1 MTQRKREVFATG
13 AAAVVTGAIASES
26 VEARARHLQTKVK
39 TKHDTESAESTPSQ
53 RRTMKLQRSSTSQLA
68 PSTARLVAYRMLSWG
83 TPLVSLLVWEL
94 ASRTGLLQSSVLP
107 APSGVFITASTLIR
121 SGELQTHLLASLH
134 RAALGFAIG
143 ALTGLILGVLVGLSR
158 FADALLDRSIQIAR
172 AVPFLAIIPLVIV
185 WLGVGESSKVLLIAL
200 GSTFPIYLNTSLGIR
215 QVDPKLLE
223 MSRLMGL
230 QGLELIALAVLPGAL
245 PSILTGVR
253 LAMTTSWL
261 ALVVAETVGASA
273 GLGFLAMNAREFL
286 QTDVIVLVIFLY
298 AAIGLASDQVARLLE
313 RRLLAW
319 HTNYAKAR
327 A

>member
-1 MTQRKREVFATG
+1 MTQLKHEVFPAAVPAGVEAQARPLTSQHEADSAEGSPSLRRRMKRERSN
-13 AAAVVTGAIASES
+13 ASH
-26 VEARARHLQTKVK
+26 V
-39 TKHDTESAESTPSQ
+39 
-53 RRTMKLQRSSTSQLA
+53 A
-68 PSTARLVAYRMLSWG
+68 PSTARLVTYRLLSWG
-83 TPLVSLLVWEL
+83 TPLVLLLVWEL
-94 ASRTGLLQSSVLP
+94 ASRTGLLQPSVLP
-107 APSGVFITASTLIR
+107 APSGVFVTASTLIR
-121 SGELQTHLLASLH
+121 SGELQTNLLASLR
-134 RAALGFAIG
+134 RAALGFTIG
-143 ALTGLILGVLVGLSR
+143 TLTGLVLGVLVGLSR

-185 WLGVGESSKVLLIAL
+185 WLGVGESGKVLLIAL

-230 QGLELIALAVLPGAL
+230 QGIELIAFAVLPGAL
-245 PSILTGVR
+245 PSILNGVR

-298 AAIGLASDQVARLLE
+298 ALIGLATDQVARLLE

-319 HTNYAKAR
+319 HPNYAKAR
-327 A
+327 F